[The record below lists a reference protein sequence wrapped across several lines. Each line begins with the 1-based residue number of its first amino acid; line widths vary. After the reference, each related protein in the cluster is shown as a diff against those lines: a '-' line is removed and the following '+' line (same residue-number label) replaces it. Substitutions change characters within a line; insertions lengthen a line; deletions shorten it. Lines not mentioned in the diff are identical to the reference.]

1 MKPCVNL
8 GTVGHCDNAK
18 AATKLLINALDKA
31 AVVEADSEKKV
42 LELRPL
48 GAVLIEPCRGFAMLK
63 RQGDEP
69 WRRENKR
76 PKISQAKRRR
86 RARK

>member
-1 MKPCVNL
+1 MKPCVNV
-8 GTVGHCDNAK
+8 GTIGHCDNAK
-18 AATKLLINALDKA
+18 AATKLLLNVLDEV
-31 AVVEADSEKKV
+31 AVVEAESEKKAF
-42 LELRPL
+42 EFRPISA
-48 GAVLIEPCRGFAMLK
+48 GLIETCRGFAMLK

-76 PKISQAKRRR
+76 PKISQAKKRK